1 MGTATTLSNADIKE
15 TAHIL
20 IHLLGDPELVRY
32 FLRIYIPIERDYLLE
47 LARSFHTSLRLKP
60 SDRWSRLNDLCEKKD
75 FSKISPNSAL
85 PITCSLPI
93 DGKRWRA
100 QKEVLTAIDYM
111 RGHFIR
117 CVGSGFMTLRYD
129 KTKFSEKVKL
139 LNHIQT
145 GRNILEKMKEIR
157 DVYTDYLLWEMD
169 MDDYWMGEASLQAS
183 LQELSVSVSRDI
195 NYSRSLELYDLEINC
210 PHLQYE
216 DDDTFR
222 CNIVN

>member
-32 FLRIYIPIERDYLLE
+32 FLRIYITIERDHLLE

-111 RGHFIR
+111 RGNFIR
-117 CVGSGFMTLRYD
+117 CVEPGFLQTKDD

-139 LNHIQT
+139 LNHSCCLDKDITTEHLGLPVFQLSLKMDLQSPPN
-145 GRNILEKMKEIR
+145 RNLGL
-157 DVYTDYLLWEMD
+157 VQGWE
-169 MDDYWMGEASLQAS
+169 
-183 LQELSVSVSRDI
+183 SV
-195 NYSRSLELYDLEINC
+195 C
-210 PHLQYE
+210 
-216 DDDTFR
+216 
-222 CNIVN
+222 

>member
-32 FLRIYIPIERDYLLE
+32 FLRIYITIERDYLLE
-47 LARSFHTSLRLKP
+47 LARSFHTSVRLKP

-111 RGHFIR
+111 RGNFIR
-117 CVGSGFMTLRYD
+117 CVEPGFLQTKDD
-129 KTKFSEKVKL
+129 KTKFSEKVKV

-145 GRNILEKMKEIR
+145 GRNVLETMKDVR

-169 MDDYWMGEASLQAS
+169 IDDYWTEEESLQAS
-183 LQELSVSVSRDI
+183 LQKLSVPVDRDI
-195 NYSRSLELYDLEINC
+195 HYSRSLELYELEINC

>member
-32 FLRIYIPIERDYLLE
+32 FLRIYITIERDHLLE

-111 RGHFIR
+111 RGNFIR
-117 CVGSGFMTLRYD
+117 CVEPGFLQTKDD
-129 KTKFSEKVKL
+129 KTKFSEKVKV

-145 GRNILEKMKEIR
+145 GRNVLETMKDVR

-169 MDDYWMGEASLQAS
+169 MDDYWTEEASLQK
-183 LQELSVSVSRDI
+183 LSVPVDRDI
-195 NYSRSLELYDLEINC
+195 HYSRSLELYELEINC

>member
-15 TAHIL
+15 TSHIL

-32 FLRIYIPIERDYLLE
+32 FLRIYITIERDYLLE

-111 RGHFIR
+111 RGNFIR
-117 CVGSGFMTLRYD
+117 CVEPGFLQTKDD

-145 GRNILEKMKEIR
+145 GRNILETMKDVR

-169 MDDYWMGEASLQAS
+169 MDDYWTEEASL
-183 LQELSVSVSRDI
+183 LKRSVPVARDI
-195 NYSRSLELYDLEINC
+195 HYSRSLELHELEINC
-210 PHLQYE
+210 PHLQY
-216 DDDTFR
+216 DDDVNIS
-222 CNIVN
+222 NIVN

>member
-1 MGTATTLSNADIKE
+1 MGTATTLSNTDIKE

-32 FLRIYIPIERDYLLE
+32 FLRIYITIERDYLLE

-111 RGHFIR
+111 RGNFIR
-117 CVGSGFMTLRYD
+117 CVEPGFLQTKDD
-129 KTKFSEKVKL
+129 KTKFSEKVKV

-145 GRNILEKMKEIR
+145 GRNVLETMKDVR

-169 MDDYWMGEASLQAS
+169 IDDYWTEEESLQAS
-183 LQELSVSVSRDI
+183 LQKLSVPVDRDI
-195 NYSRSLELYDLEINC
+195 HYSRSLELYELEINC

>member
-32 FLRIYIPIERDYLLE
+32 FLRIYITIERDYLLE

-111 RGHFIR
+111 RGNFIR
-117 CVGSGFMTLRYD
+117 CVEPGFLQTKDD

-145 GRNILEKMKEIR
+145 GRNVLETMKDVR

-183 LQELSVSVSRDI
+183 LQELSVPVARDI
-195 NYSRSLELYDLEINC
+195 NYSRSLELYQLEINC
-210 PHLQYE
+210 PHLQY
-216 DDDTFR
+216 DDDV
-222 CNIVN
+222 NISSIVN